1 MTDEEV
7 AAHYGIRQTIAKY
20 TVAGD
25 ARDPKLFDDLW
36 AYDAVFE
43 FDGWPPLPGF
53 RCEGIEEIHARSASW
68 VPLSVAAQDPAMHG
82 TSFVRHNLTS
92 CLIELTGN
100 ATAEALTYFIVMTD
114 IGPDHSGT
122 YRDKFLRDGSR
133 WLFSHRRIALDW
145 RSPDSCFP
153 AVQKELAGR

>member
-1 MTDEEV
+1 MTNEE
-7 AAHYGIRQTIAKY
+7 ATAHQGIRQTIARY

-36 AYDAVFE
+36 AEDAVFE

-68 VPLSVAAQDPAMHG
+68 VPLSVSVQDPAMHG

-92 CLIELTGN
+92 CHIELTGK
-100 ATAEALTYFIVMTD
+100 ATAEALNYFIVMTE

-122 YRDKFLRDGSR
+122 YTDKFVCHDDR
-133 WLFSHRRIALDW
+133 WLFGHRRIALDW
-145 RSPDSCFP
+145 RSPNSCFP
-153 AVQKELAGR
+153 AVKKELVGS